1 MSAQLLRLG
10 SLCSG
15 IGALDLGL
23 EYGLHARTLWQV
35 EADAYCRRVLA
46 RHWDSGT
53 ERFDD
58 VRTAGAAT
66 LVPVDAL
73 CAGFP
78 CQPVSVAGKR
88 KAQEDSRWLWPEVAR
103 IVGELRP
110 AICIFENVLGL
121 RTSGMRDVL
130 RDLAALG
137 FDAEWSDISAWEVG
151 APHIRRRIFIV
162 ATDPKRVQLRE
173 QPGWLCRAFESA
185 RAPIPRNVVEALS
198 LADPD
203 SERFQGPR
211 QAQDEATGGH
221 DTAERARSQR
231 HTADALRERRDA
243 SGCAQEPNGQ
253 HPRLPASA
261 DHDGLRRLEQSWS
274 LSTERGWPVHRG
286 WRFDSTP
293 RVDDVPTRGLV
304 GAMRKAAGNAVVTAC
319 AFVVGAATRRAVS
332 FQEAA

>member
-1 MSAQLLRLG
+1 MKPALTRLG

-23 EYGLHARTLWQV
+23 EHGLHARTLWQV

-46 RHWDSGT
+46 RHWPEA
-53 ERFDD
+53 ERFED
-58 VRTAGAAT
+58 VRSVGAST
-66 LVPVDAL
+66 LVPVDVI
-73 CAGFP
+73 CGGFP
-78 CQPVSVAGKR
+78 CQPASGAGKR
-88 KAQEDSRWLWPEVAR
+88 LAQKDPRWLWPEVAR
-103 IVGELRP
+103 IVAELRP
-110 AICIFENVLGL
+110 AACVFENVLGL
-121 RTSGMRDVL
+121 RTAGLRDVL
-130 RDLAALG
+130 RDLASLG

-185 RAPIPRNVVEALS
+185 RAPIPGHVAEALQ
-198 LADPD
+198 LAD
-203 SERFQGPR
+203 
-211 QAQDEATGGH
+211 
-221 DTAERARSQR
+221 TAG
-231 HTADALRERRDA
+231 ERRKDDGVKVGHAKAKRSDA
-243 SGCAQEPNGQ
+243 WCAGQERG
-253 HPRLPASA
+253 AA
-261 DHDGLRRLEQSWS
+261 DPDGLRRLEQSWL

-304 GAMRKAAGNAVVTAC
+304 GAMRRAAGNAVVTAC
-319 AFVVGAATRRAVS
+319 AFVVGAAVRRAVS

>member
-1 MSAQLLRLG
+1 MLGLG

-23 EYGLHARTLWQV
+23 EYGLHARTLFQV

-58 VRTAGAAT
+58 VRSVDGST
-66 LVPVDAL
+66 LAPVDVL

-78 CQPVSVAGKR
+78 CQPASVAGKR
-88 KAQEDSRWLWPEVAR
+88 KAQEDPRWLWPEVAR

-110 AICIFENVLGL
+110 KVCIFENVLGL
-121 RTSGMRDVL
+121 RTAGMRDVL

-151 APHIRRRIFIV
+151 APHVRRRIFIV

-185 RAPIPRNVVEALS
+185 RAPIPRHVVEALVG
-198 LADPD
+198 PD
-203 SERFQGPR
+203 AYS
-211 QAQDEATGGH
+211 
-221 DTAERARSQR
+221 
-231 HTADALRERRDA
+231 
-243 SGCAQEPNGQ
+243 
-253 HPRLPASA
+253 
-261 DHDGLRRLEQSWS
+261 LRRLEQSWR

-319 AFVVGAATRRAVS
+319 AFVVGSATRRAVN